1 MNKYLVI
8 LAVFILMSC
17 KNDVVK
23 PSPFI
28 EQQKMEDILYD
39 MALLYSIESVSAY
52 SREDTLKRL
61 DVNSIFKKYD
71 IDSLAFVS
79 NNRYYVELGDGMY
92 HSMQNNILSRLEAA
106 KVVADSLLSKS
117 QEEPKDE
124 LKKEDLKLDDTLKL
138 DREKIDSLQNQ
149 IQ

>member
-1 MNKYLVI
+1 MNKYLAI

-17 KNDVVK
+17 KSDVVK

-61 DVNSIFKKYD
+61 NVNAVFKKYD
-71 IDSLAFVS
+71 IDSLTFVS
-79 NNRYYVELGDGMY
+79 NNRYYVELGGGVY
-92 HSMQNNILSRLEAA
+92 HTIQNNILSRLEAA

-117 QEEPKDE
+117 QEE
-124 LKKEDLKLDDTLKL
+124 LNKEEIKLDDTVQS
-138 DREKIDSLQNQ
+138 DQEKNDSLRNQ

>member
-1 MNKYLVI
+1 MNKYLAI

-17 KNDVVK
+17 KSDVVK

-61 DVNSIFKKYD
+61 NVNAVFKKYD
-71 IDSLAFVS
+71 IDSLTFVS
-79 NNRYYVELGDGMY
+79 NNRYYVELGGGVY
-92 HSMQNNILSRLEAA
+92 HTIQNNILSCLEAA

-117 QEEPKDE
+117 QEE
-124 LKKEDLKLDDTLKL
+124 LNKEEIKLDDTVQS
-138 DREKIDSLQNQ
+138 DQEKNDSLRNQ